1 MPIVLKLKR
10 YLNRVTG
17 DNSIV
22 LKIFIAVF
30 LFSAA
35 ANVFAQN
42 KPDNRAQAKL
52 FLESLAKKDFQT
64 AYGLFADEVKAKLP
78 AEALPQVWAQVT
90 GEYGE
95 FRGIKELKKTAD
107 DESFIA
113 VLEFSKKT
121 ENFAFRFNN
130 QGKILGFTLAPTG
143 ETAKYETPKY
153 ADTNSFTESEVT
165 VGAGE
170 WALPATLTMPKD
182 KKNVPA
188 IVLVQ
193 GSGAHDRDE
202 MIGNTKIF
210 KDLAWAL
217 ASRGIAVL
225 RYDKR
230 TLVHGKEM
238 AALKNFTVNEE
249 TVDDALLAVELLRKT
264 PNVDAKNIFVLG
276 HSLGGM
282 MIPRIGAR
290 DGKIAGL
297 IVFAGATRPLEDAIV
312 EQTEYLANLDGTVT
326 KEEQARIDAY
336 KQISAKIKSL
346 TESDRDSG
354 EFYYGAPASYYLDL
368 RNYNAPQSAAKLEQP
383 MLILQGENDYN
394 VTMREFAG
402 WKNALQSRKNVQ
414 FKSYPK
420 LTHLFMEGAGGNPP
434 GHVDETVISDIADW
448 ILKTANK

>member
-1 MPIVLKLKR
+1 M
-10 YLNRVTG
+10 
-17 DNSIV
+17 
-22 LKIFIAVF
+22 LKIFIAIL
-30 LFSAA
+30 LFSTAA
-35 ANVFAQN
+35 TVFAQN
-42 KPDNRAQAKL
+42 KTDNQAQAKL

-64 AYGLFADEVKAKLP
+64 AYNLFSDEVKAALP
-78 AEALPQVWAQVT
+78 AEALPQVWAQIT

-95 FRGIKELKKTAD
+95 FRTLKEFKKTASD
-107 DESFIA
+107 GVFIA
-113 VLEFSKKT
+113 VLEFSNKT
-121 ENFAFRFNN
+121 ENFTFAFNN
-130 QGKILGFTLAPTG
+130 QGKISGFRLAPPTATG
-143 ETAKYETPKY
+143 EAAKYETPKY
-153 ADTNSFTESEVT
+153 ADTNSFTESDAV

-170 WALPATLTMPKD
+170 WALPATLTMPKG

-188 IVLVQ
+188 VVLVQ

-202 MIGNTKIF
+202 TIGNTKIF
-210 KDLAWAL
+210 KDLAWGL

-230 TLVHGKEM
+230 TFVHGKEM
-238 AALKNFTVNEE
+238 AALKNFTVDDE
-249 TVDDALLAVELLRKT
+249 TVDDALLAVALLRKT

-297 IVFAGATRPLEDAIV
+297 IVFAGATRRLEDAIV
-312 EQTEYLANLDGTVT
+312 EQTEYLAGLDGMIT

-336 KQISAKIKSL
+336 KQISAKIKLL

-368 RNYNAPQSAAKLEQP
+368 RNYNAPQSAAELKQP
-383 MLILQGENDYN
+383 MLILQGESDYN
-394 VTMREFAG
+394 VTMREFAD
-402 WKNALQSRKNVQ
+402 WKNALQSRKNAQ

-420 LTHLFMEGAGGNPP
+420 LTHLFMENSD
-434 GHVDETVISDIADW
+434 GHVNETVVKDIADW
-448 ILKTANK
+448 ILETASK